1 MLIGKELLE
10 KVEELEKLGHDDQ
23 FIFSAC
29 GYSSQESFNTAF
41 FYSKNAKRP
50 KSNQRQ
56 KEENKFQAEKI
67 MTKNKD
73 LANEYI
79 SKEDNE
85 AIEIINYSFLDTYTK
100 LQMSRI
106 IEAQKSDDVDITSTW
121 LNPVV
126 GEYLLALVEEI
137 FMLGDRQYSKEIV
150 ALACGYFDIKCP
162 EKEFN
167 ALYINQYNDIELR
180 ENLKDE
186 PTDQIKF
193 IPRLDLF
200 YIAIDT
206 ALDFSKK
213 VQKGLKDCNI
223 PNTLEGL
230 AIFKGRWCIPD
241 ETHGGTVYIP
251 KRIVK
256 ESKDWDYS
264 KVDLKDFNFQNLID
278 EEMIPSKDPTYSDLE
293 YGQELGL
300 KEEQVKKLNLD
311 LIREAESEVRD
322 HIDSFSFNEP
332 MKYIHVNQYWYLDH
346 KLECLDWFEHEEI
359 AEFHGL
365 RYEDCDEAS
374 RWCDG

>member
-264 KVDLKDFNFQNLID
+264 KADLADLNID
-278 EEMIPSKDPTYSDLE
+278 YILNTSYDVWTPPNYKEDKEYLDSYQYLE
-293 YGQELGL
+293 DVETA
-300 KEEQVKKLNLD
+300 KEELD
-311 LIREAESEVRD
+311 ACGFD
-322 HIDSFSFNEP
+322 EP
-332 MKYIHVNQYWYLDH
+332 MMAADVVSYWYLDN
-346 KLECLDWFEHEEI
+346 KLDTTDWFDAKEI
-359 AEFHGL
+359 AEIHGL
-365 RYEDCDEAS
+365 KFEDCHPYS
-374 RWCDG
+374 SFCDG